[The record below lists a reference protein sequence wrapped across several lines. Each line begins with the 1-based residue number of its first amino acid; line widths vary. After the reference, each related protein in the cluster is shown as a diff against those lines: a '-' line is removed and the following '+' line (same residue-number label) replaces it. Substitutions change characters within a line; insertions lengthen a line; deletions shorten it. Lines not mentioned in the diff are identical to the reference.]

1 MKTAMLLMSAILSAP
16 ANKAK
21 AGGGQP
27 IAQPKANPLAKLDE
41 VKVGTTPTPE
51 PQKAPDAPAPELV
64 KPTVNPAAVF
74 KPGAQKTV
82 PAGTAGAPSV
92 AANGAVRDGRGRTP
106 NMIISFKVPLGP
118 LLRTFPYLGELV
130 YESNEREQLAP
141 EEFTAAFA
149 TAQADGSF
157 LKACTEN
164 RLAEFME
171 ALAERPVEGGQT
183 LAAMLEQKGEY
194 YKISLGRGAHK
205 EYLNMLHEKNCERME
220 VMHHAASAGRMT
232 NPTND
237 KTHPDYKPETDPDKD
252 KFEAAERAAETA
264 KAEAEKAESEKA
276 AETVAAL

>member
-1 MKTAMLLMSAILSAP
+1 MLLMSAILSAP

-27 IAQPKANPLAKLDE
+27 TAQPKNPLAKLDE
-41 VKVGTTPTPE
+41 VKVGTAASEPEKAPEVKAPE
-51 PQKAPDAPAPELV
+51 PV

-92 AANGAVRDGRGRTP
+92 AANGTNTQGRGRIAGQ
-106 NMIISFKVPLGP
+106 IISFKLPLGP
-118 LLRTFPYLGELV
+118 LLRAFPYLNELV
-130 YESNEREQLAP
+130 YESNEREQLT
-141 EEFTAAFA
+141 EDEFDTAY
-149 TAQADGSF
+149 QAA
-157 LKACTEN
+157 KASGEITKARNEN

-183 LAAMLEQKGEY
+183 LATMRDQKGEY

-220 VMHHAASAGRMT
+220 TMHHAASAGRMT
-232 NPTND
+232 KPEND

-252 KFEAAERAAETA
+252 KFEAAERAESEAA
-264 KAEAEKAESEKA
+264 KAAGEAEAKKTEEATA
-276 AETVAAL
+276 AV